1 MADFDIKDKVT
12 LGKDFDAQIV
22 ASSTGTAIEITR
34 DGDHALRFYIP
45 DAAAVTQTDTVS
57 GISAATGVTKLPLS
71 IGDGEVLEVGK
82 VGIPVAEA
90 MTTGRVCTSWL
101 SSNAPGDWTLRLFKR
116 TAPSGFS
123 EVATF
128 TVTTAQD

>member
-45 DAAAVTQTDTVS
+45 EAAAVTQTDTVS

-90 MTTGRVCTSWL
+90 MTTGRVRTSWL

-128 TVTTAQD
+128 TVTTA